1 MNSSKVYIKS
11 QKRPTSFKTYQKATV
26 IKTVQYWPKN
36 RLIDQWNRIDSPE
49 IDSHNYS
56 QLTFDKGA
64 KVIQLSRDTLQ
75 QMVLEQVD
83 IQMTEKN
90 RIQTQILYS
99 SQKLAQNGSQA

>member
-11 QKRPTSFKTYQKATV
+11 QKRPTSFKTYKKATV

-64 KVIQLSRDTLQ
+64 KVIQLSRDTLFNKWCWNKW
-75 QMVLEQVD
+75 
-83 IQMTEKN
+83 TFK
-90 RIQTQILYS
+90 
-99 SQKLAQNGSQA
+99 